1 MLKRKIFL
9 KTNTLDNLELLF
21 DNSNFENNKIN
32 KSSLSEYL
40 SSNYPYFKY
49 IKNSFGLEKLNQIIE
64 IINYEVYEKNQIIIK
79 YGEEVNKFYI
89 LFQGLIEIYKTKPK
103 IVDLT
108 LREYIDYLSKIKNLE
123 KNNLKLERIMNQNPE
138 IDNYEIKK
146 KNFDYRYFQEKKKL
160 KIYLEEDIKIAE
172 FDKNFTFG
180 DISIIKKEPIEQTI
194 ISLKKSI
201 FITIN
206 KIDYNRFLRE
216 IEEKKINEKVN
227 KFKKEY
233 PFFSLWP
240 QYKCYKLFNSFEKL
254 ILYKDDYLFK
264 QNSKPDGI
272 YFIKKGKLEIINFIN
287 FSWLEN
293 FIDYIHDSSFCILN
307 DIVKVKII
315 PNNILRKYINDNI
328 IKNENLNFTFKDKN
342 KNLEFEN
349 FEIFDNSNLEKYS
362 FKSIIK
368 TISSPELLGYEECFE
383 FKQRYY
389 SVKCISE
396 KAEIYKISIDDFF
409 LLLPYDKKCEIFM
422 KNNLLEKKMY
432 LISQIKNNAL
442 KRVNFIDEDI
452 RQNLL
457 RLIKEDEIILNKKIK
472 LKNNNYKNNK
482 ILYKS
487 ESSKNYNKTKFKNFK
502 NTMRQTSQF
511 YHLKS
516 NLSFNNNKNFFFPIK
531 KNNVSY
537 IENLL
542 SKDNL
547 NLKGKL
553 LRNNSQTIK
562 LVFKSKNLLN
572 KSNSLPKLM
581 TLDDKKRM
589 IINPNY
595 RYEIPVHNLSLISQS
610 HLMRNHYFDFNKN
623 KREFKSNFI

>member
-89 LFQGLIEIYKTKPK
+89 LLNGLIEIYKTKSK
-103 IVDLT
+103 VVYLT
-108 LREYIDYLSKIKNLE
+108 LREYIDYLLKVKNIE
-123 KNNLKLERIMNQNPE
+123 KNNPKLERIMNQNPE

-206 KIDYNRFLRE
+206 KIDYNRFLRI
-216 IEEKKINEKVN
+216 IEENKINEKVN
-227 KFKKEY
+227 KFKKKY

-409 LLLPYDKKCEIFM
+409 LLLPYDKKCEIFI

-487 ESSKNYNKTKFKNFK
+487 E
-502 NTMRQTSQF
+502 
-511 YHLKS
+511 
-516 NLSFNNNKNFFFPIK
+516 
-531 KNNVSY
+531 
-537 IENLL
+537 
-542 SKDNL
+542 
-547 NLKGKL
+547 
-553 LRNNSQTIK
+553 
-562 LVFKSKNLLN
+562 
-572 KSNSLPKLM
+572 
-581 TLDDKKRM
+581 
-589 IINPNY
+589 
-595 RYEIPVHNLSLISQS
+595 
-610 HLMRNHYFDFNKN
+610 
-623 KREFKSNFI
+623 

>member
-89 LFQGLIEIYKTKPK
+89 LLNGLIEIYKTKSK
-103 IVDLT
+103 VVYLT
-108 LREYIDYLSKIKNLE
+108 LREYIDYLLKVKNIE
-123 KNNLKLERIMNQNPE
+123 KNNPKLERIMNQNPE

-254 ILYKDDYLFK
+254 ILYKDDYLFQ

>member
-89 LFQGLIEIYKTKPK
+89 LLNGLIEIYKTKSK
-103 IVDLT
+103 VVYLT
-108 LREYIDYLSKIKNLE
+108 LREYIDYLLKVKNIE
-123 KNNLKLERIMNQNPE
+123 KNNPKLERIMNQNPE

>member
-89 LFQGLIEIYKTKPK
+89 LLNGLIEIYKTKSK
-103 IVDLT
+103 VVYLT
-108 LREYIDYLSKIKNLE
+108 LREYIDYLLKVKNIE
-123 KNNLKLERIMNQNPE
+123 KNNPKLERIKK
-138 IDNYEIKK
+138 KK

-409 LLLPYDKKCEIFM
+409 LLLPYDKKCEIFI

-595 RYEIPVHNLSLISQS
+595 RYEIPVHNLSLINQS

>member
-89 LFQGLIEIYKTKPK
+89 LLNGLIEIYKTKSK
-103 IVDLT
+103 VVYLT
-108 LREYIDYLSKIKNLE
+108 LREYIDYLLKVKNIE
-123 KNNLKLERIMNQNPE
+123 KNNPKLERIMNQNPE

-409 LLLPYDKKCEIFM
+409 LLLPYDKKCEIFI

-595 RYEIPVHNLSLISQS
+595 RYEIPVHNLSLINQS

>member
-89 LFQGLIEIYKTKPK
+89 LLNGLIEIYKTKSK
-103 IVDLT
+103 VVYLT
-108 LREYIDYLSKIKNLE
+108 LREYIDYLLKVKNIE
-123 KNNLKLERIMNQNPE
+123 KNNPKLERIMNQNPE

-307 DIVKVKII
+307 DFIKVKII

-595 RYEIPVHNLSLISQS
+595 RYEIPVHNLSLINQS

>member
-89 LFQGLIEIYKTKPK
+89 LLNGLIEIYKTKSK
-103 IVDLT
+103 VVYLT
-108 LREYIDYLSKIKNLE
+108 LREYIDYLLKVKNLE

-595 RYEIPVHNLSLISQS
+595 RYEIPVHNLSLINQS

>member
-89 LFQGLIEIYKTKPK
+89 LLNGLIEIYKTKSK
-103 IVDLT
+103 VVYLT
-108 LREYIDYLSKIKNLE
+108 LREYIDYLLKVKNIE
-123 KNNLKLERIMNQNPE
+123 KNNPKLERIMNQNPE

-595 RYEIPVHNLSLISQS
+595 RYEIPVHNLSLINQS

>member
-89 LFQGLIEIYKTKPK
+89 LLNGLIEIYKTKSK
-103 IVDLT
+103 VVYLT
-108 LREYIDYLSKIKNLE
+108 LREYIDYLLKVKNIE
-123 KNNLKLERIMNQNPE
+123 KNNPKLERIMNQNPE

-160 KIYLEEDIKIAE
+160 KIYLEEEIKIAE

>member
-1 MLKRKIFL
+1 MLQKKLFL
-9 KTNTLDNLELLF
+9 KTNSLDNLELLF
-21 DNSNFENNKIN
+21 DNSNLKNCKIN
-32 KSSLSEYL
+32 QTSLSEYL
-40 SSNYPYFKY
+40 CLNCPYLNY
-49 IKNSFGLEKLNQIIE
+49 IKHSLGSEKFSHIIE
-64 IINYEVYEKNQIIIK
+64 IINYEVFEKNQIIIK

-89 LFQGLIEIYKTKPK
+89 LLNGLIEIYKTKSK
-103 IVDLT
+103 VVYLT
-108 LREYIDYLSKIKNLE
+108 LREYIDYLLKVKNIE
-123 KNNLKLERIMNQNPE
+123 KNNPKLERIMNQNPE

-409 LLLPYDKKCEIFM
+409 LLLPYDKKCEIFI

-595 RYEIPVHNLSLISQS
+595 RYEIPVHNLSLINQS

>member
-89 LFQGLIEIYKTKPK
+89 LLNGLIEIYKTKSK
-103 IVDLT
+103 VVYLT
-108 LREYIDYLSKIKNLE
+108 LREYIDYLLKVKNIE
-123 KNNLKLERIMNQNPE
+123 KNNPKLERIMNQNPE

-409 LLLPYDKKCEIFM
+409 LLLPYDKKCEIFI

-432 LISQIKNNAL
+432 LISQIKNNCL

>member
-89 LFQGLIEIYKTKPK
+89 LLNGLIEIYKTKSK
-103 IVDLT
+103 VVYLT
-108 LREYIDYLSKIKNLE
+108 LREYIDYLLKVKNIE
-123 KNNLKLERIMNQNPE
+123 KNNPKLERIMNQNPE
-138 IDNYEIKK
+138 IDNFEIKK

-409 LLLPYDKKCEIFM
+409 LLLPYDKKCEIFI

-595 RYEIPVHNLSLISQS
+595 RYEIPVHNLSLINQS

>member
-89 LFQGLIEIYKTKPK
+89 LLNGLIEIYKTKSK
-103 IVDLT
+103 VVYLT
-108 LREYIDYLSKIKNLE
+108 LREYIDYLLKVKNIE
-123 KNNLKLERIMNQNPE
+123 KNNPKLERIMNQNPE

-409 LLLPYDKKCEIFM
+409 LLLPYDKKCEIFI

>member
-89 LFQGLIEIYKTKPK
+89 LLNGLIEIYKTKSK
-103 IVDLT
+103 VVYLT
-108 LREYIDYLSKIKNLE
+108 LREYIDYLLKLKNIE
-123 KNNLKLERIMNQNPE
+123 KKNPKLERIMNQNPE

>member
-1 MLKRKIFL
+1 MLQKKLFL
-9 KTNTLDNLELLF
+9 KTNSLDNLELLF

-89 LFQGLIEIYKTKPK
+89 LLNGLIEIYKTKSK
-103 IVDLT
+103 VVYLT
-108 LREYIDYLSKIKNLE
+108 LREYIDYLLKVKNIE
-123 KNNLKLERIMNQNPE
+123 KNNPKLERIMNQNPE

-307 DIVKVKII
+307 DIVKIKII
-315 PNNILRKYINDNI
+315 PNNILSKYINDNI
-328 IKNENLNFTFKDKN
+328 NKNEIHFIFKDIKNKD
-342 KNLEFEN
+342 LEFEN

-409 LLLPYDKKCEIFM
+409 LLLPYDKKSEIFM
-422 KNNLLEKKMY
+422 KKNLLEKKMY

-472 LKNNNYKNNK
+472 LKNKNYKNNK

-610 HLMRNHYFDFNKN
+610 HLMRNHYIDVNKN

>member
-89 LFQGLIEIYKTKPK
+89 LLNGLIEIYKTKSK
-103 IVDLT
+103 VVYLT
-108 LREYIDYLSKIKNLE
+108 LREYIDYLLKLKNIE
-123 KNNLKLERIMNQNPE
+123 KNNPKLERIMNQNPE

-595 RYEIPVHNLSLISQS
+595 RYEIPVHNLSLINQS